1 MKTCPLRFIP
11 GGQNGHGYSLSNTKT
26 LTDPAILDA
35 LLANNPELVFCLGSV
50 NDTLNG
56 EYRPDYQQSWQ
67 QIITKLSSHPSVK
80 KIIVTSIPPFT
91 NVQLYDNQEVKDAQS
106 QSNEVISKLPA
117 FNEKVVYFDLF
128 AAMDGFAYDPE
139 WSIGS
144 ASGTPDVN
152 DLQPSPKGHV
162 RLAELLY
169 SVIRANLE

>member
-1 MKTCPLRFIP
+1 MIIRKL
-11 GGQNGHGYSLSNTKT
+11 KM
-26 LTDPAILDA
+26 
-35 LLANNPELVFCLGSV
+35 
-50 NDTLNG
+50 LN
-56 EYRPDYQQSWQ
+56 
-67 QIITKLSSHPSVK
+67 H
-80 KIIVTSIPPFT
+80 
-91 NVQLYDNQEVKDAQS
+91 NQ
-106 QSNEVISKLPA
+106 NEVISKLPA